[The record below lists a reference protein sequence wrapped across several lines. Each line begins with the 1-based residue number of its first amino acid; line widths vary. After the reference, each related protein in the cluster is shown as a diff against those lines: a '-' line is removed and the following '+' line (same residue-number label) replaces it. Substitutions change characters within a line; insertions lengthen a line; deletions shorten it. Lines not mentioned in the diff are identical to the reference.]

1 MIHNGFSSEFLDRVR
16 AKNDIVDVVS
26 KYVTL
31 TRRGLNF
38 WACCPFHNEKT
49 PSFSVKQDGQFFKC
63 FGCGESGNVF
73 TFIMKMENVDFPTS
87 VEILA
92 KNAGLELP
100 TDTENEE
107 MKKRKHERDRVY
119 AVLKATTEFYHKN
132 LIENPN
138 SEQAK
143 YLKERGLSR
152 EMIEKF
158 QIGASLNFDSLPE
171 HLRKLG
177 FTAKEMMSAGV
188 VGTGND
194 NRIYDFYGKR
204 LIFPIF
210 NGFGDVVAYSGRSV
224 TPSPEHTKYKNTP
237 QTIVFNKSEIL
248 FGYNFARDL
257 KKEHMLDTLVIVEGH
272 IDVIACHQVGITN
285 TIGCMGTALT
295 TLHAKK
301 IKQLVDNVILCLDG
315 DNAGNMATYK
325 AIDVLKQVG
334 LNVRVV
340 RLVAAKDPD
349 EFIKKFG
356 KDNFLEVLTNSIDCV
371 DFILTDSAKKYNLEN
386 NSEKNQYTQEALNYI
401 SKFSTPA
408 EQEIYLKE
416 VQKLV
421 KIPIDA
427 LRKSM
432 QKSEV
437 KETCETIE
445 NLSDTPSNN
454 YILESKIMLLAS
466 ILYKKIEN
474 FENFSGL
481 FGSNDELSE
490 LYKFLVQKKNA
501 NEDVT
506 VSSLFDNFDISKNS
520 LIDRVIN
527 YVFPETDVYNQ
538 LLSDTIK
545 RVNQL
550 KIDDELKE
558 LKAKLSNVKSNEELT
573 ETLKRMQELTVLK
586 NKEKMW
592 LQ

>member
-132 LIENPN
+132 LLENPE

-188 VGTGND
+188 VGTGDD

-210 NGFGDVVAYSGRSV
+210 NSFGDVVAYSGRSV

-315 DNAGNMATYK
+315 DNAGSMATYK

-340 RLVAAKDPD
+340 RLVGAKDPD

-371 DFILTDSAKKYNLEN
+371 DFVLTDSAKKYNLEN
-386 NSEKNQYTQEALNYI
+386 NSEKNQYVQEALNYI

-408 EQEIYLKE
+408 EQEIYLTE

-586 NKEKMW
+586 NKEKM
-592 LQ
+592 

>member
-132 LIENPN
+132 LLENPE

-188 VGTGND
+188 VGTGDD

-210 NGFGDVVAYSGRSV
+210 NSFGDVVAYSGRSV

-340 RLVAAKDPD
+340 RLSGAKDPD

-386 NSEKNQYTQEALNYI
+386 NSEKNQYIQEALNYI

-408 EQEIYLKE
+408 EQEIYLTE

-490 LYKFLVQKKNA
+490 FYKFLVQKKNA

-558 LKAKLSNVKSNEELT
+558 Y
-573 ETLKRMQELTVLK
+573 
-586 NKEKMW
+586 EK
-592 LQ
+592 

>member
-132 LIENPN
+132 LLENPE

-188 VGTGND
+188 VGTGDD

-210 NGFGDVVAYSGRSV
+210 NSFGDVVAYSGRSV

-340 RLVAAKDPD
+340 RLVGAKDPD

-356 KDNFLEVLTNSIDCV
+356 KDNFLDVLTNSIDCV

-386 NSEKNQYTQEALNYI
+386 NSEKNQYIQEALNCI

>member
-188 VGTGND
+188 VGTGDD

-210 NGFGDVVAYSGRSV
+210 NSFGDVVAYSGRSV

-340 RLVAAKDPD
+340 RLSGAKDPD

-386 NSEKNQYTQEALNYI
+386 NSEKNQYVQEALNYI

-481 FGSNDELSE
+481 FAGNDELSE

-586 NKEKMW
+586 NKEKM
-592 LQ
+592 

>member
-132 LIENPN
+132 LLENPE

-188 VGTGND
+188 VGTGDD

-210 NGFGDVVAYSGRSV
+210 NSFGDVVAYSGRSV

-481 FGSNDELSE
+481 FSSNDELSE

-586 NKEKMW
+586 NKEKM
-592 LQ
+592 

>member
-132 LIENPN
+132 LLENPE

-188 VGTGND
+188 VGTGDD

-210 NGFGDVVAYSGRSV
+210 NSFGDVVAYSGRSV

-340 RLVAAKDPD
+340 RLSGAKDPD

-371 DFILTDSAKKYNLEN
+371 DFVLTDSAKKYNLEN
-386 NSEKNQYTQEALNYI
+386 NSEKNQYIQEALNYI

-481 FGSNDELSE
+481 FSSNDELSE

-558 LKAKLSNVKSNEELT
+558 LKAKLSDVKSNEELT

-586 NKEKMW
+586 NKEKM
-592 LQ
+592 

>member
-1 MIHNGFSSEFLDRVR
+1 MARGGISSEFLEQVK
-16 AKNDIVDVVS
+16 AKNDIVDVVG

-31 TRRGLNF
+31 NRRGMGF

-63 FGCGESGNVF
+63 FGCGESGNVISF
-73 TFIMKMENVDFPTS
+73 VMKMENVDFMTA
-87 VEILA
+87 VEMLA
-92 KNAGLELP
+92 KSAGLEMP
-100 TDTENEE
+100 TDTDNAE

-143 YLKERGLSR
+143 YLRERGLND

-158 QIGASLNFDSLPE
+158 QIGASLNFDGLPQ
-171 HLRKLG
+171 HLTKLG
-177 FTAKEMMSAGV
+177 FKPQEMMSAGV
-188 VGTGND
+188 VGVGD
-194 NRIYDFYGKR
+194 EGRIYDFYGKR

-248 FGYNFARDL
+248 FGFNFARDL
-257 KKEHMLDTLVIVEGH
+257 KKERMLDTLVIVEGH

-295 TLHAKK
+295 PLHAKK

-315 DNAGNMATYK
+315 DNAGNLATYK
-325 AIDVLKQVG
+325 AIDVLKDEG

-340 RLVAAKDPD
+340 RLKEAKDPD

-356 KDNFLEVLTNSIDCV
+356 KNNFLDMLTNSIDCV
-371 DFILTDSAKKYNLEN
+371 DFVLTDTATKYDLNIN
-386 NSEKNQYTQEALNYI
+386 AEKNKYIKEALDYI
-401 SKFSTPA
+401 SKFSSPA

-432 QKSEV
+432 QKTDSVSNLKSEEEIPA
-437 KETCETIE
+437 ETQ
-445 NLSDTPSNN
+445 SNN

-474 FENFSGL
+474 FDEISGL
-481 FGSNDELSE
+481 FDSNDELSE
-490 LYKFLVQKKNA
+490 LYRFLVQKIKDNVDY
-501 NEDVT
+501 N
-506 VSSLFDNFDISKNS
+506 VSTLFDNFDITKDS
-520 LIDRVIN
+520 LIDKVIN
-527 YVFPETDVYNQ
+527 YNFPPDEVYKQ
-538 LLSDTIK
+538 FLSDTIK
-545 RVNQL
+545 RVKLLELTNELTKL
-550 KIDDELKE
+550 KSNLNNLKTEEELHSALKRIQE
-558 LKAKLSNVKSNEELT
+558 LDALISKAK
-573 ETLKRMQELTVLK
+573 M
-586 NKEKMW
+586 
-592 LQ
+592 